1 MELQKS
7 NYNYHIKCNYA
18 FLFYLDNINLI
29 LYLEVIAHE
38 IHYNYIF
45 IYCYRNNCI
54 ILIFFSN
61 GILPILLTYSM
72 HMCHVQ
78 NWLMWVKVGYIIEN
92 RIFSIIYY
100 ILLNKFKI
108 IIHIKC
114 IALYIT

>member
-1 MELQKS
+1 MKFIIII
-7 NYNYHIKCNYA
+7 Y
-18 FLFYLDNINLI
+18 LFI
-29 LYLEVIAHE
+29 VIE
-38 IHYNYIF
+38 ID
-45 IYCYRNNCI
+45 
-54 ILIFFSN
+54 
-61 GILPILLTYSM
+61 